1 MPWIKTQN
9 ITGPQGPQGPS
20 GPFSRLPESD
30 LHFYVATDGSDSEG
44 DGSEINPWATPHRAM
59 EELWTYLI
67 PPGTTAVVHV
77 ADGDYTL
84 LKPLVLDHPSG
95 QRITM
100 TGGTVTGSK
109 PDSNQLNGL
118 QSSVYTPES
127 AAANQTALRGYY
139 NTCFIFP
146 ETAGLQLRFGSGIT
160 LERLLLIGTRAWTG
174 IELAPGT
181 AINLSPNGDLALHEW
196 SAAIQGD
203 GSFTTGNISITNCY
217 QGVFAGGGTSSMSG
231 CLVSNT
237 QRPLTIKG
245 SAALLTSDLRLQYG
259 DRGIFVLGSASLE
272 CYGTFLQTFSGNGL
286 IVDGGSVSGGV
297 YMDSVAIGVQLRD
310 GRMDLQ
316 ASRFSNCSQ
325 SGFQVSGG
333 SFSGFN
339 NEVLDTPIGASVT
352 KGGLLKMDQ
361 LRFTRCTTVALQVD
375 NAQALVYASRYTSC
389 AQGITCKGGRVYARS
404 ALFSAMSGT
413 CLTATSLGLIDYEA
427 GDAATTA
434 SPAFNTSGNGNAYI
448 LL

>member
-30 LHFYVATDGSDSEG
+30 LHLYVAPGGSDQEG
-44 DGSEINPWATPHRAM
+44 DGSAINPWATPQRAM
-59 EELWTYLI
+59 QELWGFLI
-67 PPGTTAVVHV
+67 PPDHTATIHL

-84 LKPLVLDHPSG
+84 LQPLLLDHPSG
-95 QRITM
+95 ARITIS
-100 TGGTVTGSK
+100 GATVSGSK
-109 PDSNQLNGL
+109 PDANQLSGL
-118 QSSVYTPES
+118 LEQAYTPES
-127 AAANQTALRGYY
+127 AAANETALRGYY
-139 NTCFIFP
+139 NTRLSFP
-146 ETAGLQLRFGSGIT
+146 QTAGLQLRLGSGIT
-160 LERLLLIGTRAWTG
+160 LEKLLLIGTRSQVG
-174 IELAPGT
+174 VELAANT
-181 AINLSPNGDLALHEW
+181 AINLAPSGDLALHDW

-203 GSFTTGNISITNCY
+203 GSFSTGGISITNCY
-217 QGVFAGGGTSSMSG
+217 QGVSAGGGTSSMFG

-259 DRGIFVLGSASLE
+259 DRGIFVFGSASLE
-272 CYGTFLQTFSGNGL
+272 CYGGFLQTFSGNGL

-297 YMDSVAIGVQLRD
+297 YVDSVAIGVQLTN
-310 GRMDLQ
+310 GRLDLQ
-316 ASRFSNCSQ
+316 ASRFSNCSH

-404 ALFSAMSGT
+404 ALFSAMGGT